1 MKLKCDF
8 ILREIAGETML
19 IPVGQT
25 ALQYNGLI
33 CLNPVGAEIW
43 KGLQQE
49 KTEEEILADI
59 LDQFDVTEAVAQADM
74 EEFLNQLR
82 EKNFIE

>member
-1 MKLKCDF
+1 MKLKCEF

-25 ALQYNGLI
+25 ALDYNGLI
-33 CLNPVGAEIW
+33 CLNSVGAEIW

-49 KTEEEILADI
+49 KSEEEILADI
-59 LDQFDVTEAVAQADM
+59 LEQFDVTQQVAQTDLKA
-74 EEFLNQLR
+74 FLDQLR
-82 EKNFIE
+82 EKDFLE

>member
-1 MKLKCDF
+1 MKLKCEF

-25 ALQYNGLI
+25 ALEYNGLI

-49 KTEEEILADI
+49 KNEEEILANI
-59 LDQFDVTEAVAQADM
+59 LEQFDVTEDVAREDM
-74 EEFLNQLR
+74 KAFLNQLR
-82 EKNFIE
+82 DKNFIA